1 MSNSNDGQDAALLYQ
16 TEQIRH
22 LEQWGVEHSN
32 MTETK
37 MMQAAGEAAFD
48 CLREYYPKAQSIAVC
63 CGKGNNAGDGFVLAE
78 TAARIGLSVSCF
90 LICSPDEVKSGPAR
104 EAAIRCSELSIDLQT
119 LSADSNFSECDII
132 VDALLGIG
140 LSGEVSDTYKSVIEH
155 INHAGV
161 PVLALD
167 CPSGIN
173 VDTGVAL
180 GAAVN
185 ADITVSFI
193 AAKFGLYT
201 HQGLNCSGKVVVA
214 DLGFAQQA
222 MQSLKPVA
230 KVMQASEVQPLL
242 PRRCRDSHKGN
253 YGHVLVIGGDYGM
266 GGAVRMAAEAALR
279 TGAGLVSVATRPEH
293 VTVVNATRPE
303 IMCHEVINTEDIIP
317 LVERAN
323 VIVLGPGLGQAE
335 WSQGLFDLIT
345 ATDLPKVM
353 DADSLNILSAQHKK
367 RDDWILTPHPGEA
380 SRLLGVACSDVQNDR
395 LHSVHQLQQRYGGV
409 AILKGAGTLIQARD
423 QLTEVCNAGNPGMA
437 TAGMG
442 DILSGVL
449 GGLLA
454 QGLTLEQAASAGVW
468 VHAHAADIAADI
480 GGERGMLATD
490 VLAHLREVVN
500 PR

>member
-1 MSNSNDGQDAALLYQ
+1 MSNSIDGQDVSLLYQ
-16 TEQIRH
+16 TEQIRQ
-22 LEQWGVEHSN
+22 LEQWGVEHGH
-32 MTETK
+32 MTEAL
-37 MMQAAGEAAFD
+37 MMQTAGESAFE
-48 CLREYYPKAQSIAVC
+48 CLRKQFPDTQAIAIC

-78 TAARIGLSVSCF
+78 IAARIGLSVSCF
-90 LICSPDEVKSGPAR
+90 LMCSPTEVKQGPAR
-104 EAAIRCSELSIDLQT
+104 DAAIRCSELSIDMHT
-119 LSADSNFSECDII
+119 LSTDSDFSQSDLI

-140 LSGEVSDTYKSVIEH
+140 LSGEVNDSYKVVIEH

-161 PVLALD
+161 PVVALD
-167 CPSGIN
+167 CPSGID
-173 VDTGVAL
+173 VDTGEAL
-180 GAAVN
+180 GASIK
-185 ADITVSFI
+185 ADTTVSFI

-201 HQGLNCSGKVVVA
+201 HQGLNCSGKVIVA
-214 DLGFAQQA
+214 DLGFTQQA
-222 MQSLKPVA
+222 IESVEPVA
-230 KVMQASEVQPLL
+230 KVMQASEIQPLL
-242 PRRCRDSHKGN
+242 PRRCRDGHKGN

-279 TGAGLVSVATRPEH
+279 SGAGLVSVATRPEH

-303 IMCHEVINTEDIIP
+303 IMCHEIVNSEDILP
-317 LVERAN
+317 LAERAN

-335 WSQGLFDLIT
+335 WSQGLFDIIT
-345 ATDLPKVM
+345 EKNLPKVM
-353 DADSLNILSAQHKK
+353 DADCLNILSTNPKQ

-380 SRLLGVACSDVQNDR
+380 SRLLDVSCAEVQADR
-395 LHSVHQLQQRYGGV
+395 LGCVHQLQQRYGGV
-409 AILKGAGTLIQARD
+409 AILKGAGTLVQAPGE
-423 QLTEVCNAGNPGMA
+423 LTAVCNAGNPGMA

-442 DILSGVL
+442 DILSGIL

-468 VHAHAADIAADI
+468 VHAHAADIAAEI